1 MTDTTVRFPNLNDSN
16 YAEWSVR
23 MEAVLVRRGM
33 WSMVKIPISGV
44 DADGGVKAV
53 STIAAE
59 LESAMKRRD
68 AGKMDEARAE
78 MILRVDDGQLS
89 HMRSRDPLEIW
100 ETLERVHRAAGFATS
115 LALRRRF
122 LTAKKGAGQSMQAWI
137 GHIQGLAFRMEQS
150 GVEVSDQDKIL
161 ALTMGLPPSYDPVI
175 INFDATPSELLTLNN
190 VIARLLN
197 EEVRQ
202 SSDSNVAKDPEDEA
216 MMVTGGGKGGRGA
229 RNTVGADVTC
239 FFCDGK
245 GHFKSDCPEKR
256 AWEKSKKK
264 SKAEVDTAAAA
275 VGCDSDFEDDV
286 AF

>member
-23 MEAVLVRRGM
+23 MEAVLVRRGL

-44 DADGGVKAV
+44 DADGGIKAV

-59 LESAMKRRD
+59 LESAMKKRD

-122 LTAKKGAGQSMQAWI
+122 LTAKKGAEQSMQAWI
-137 GHIQGLAFRMEQS
+137 GHIQGLVFRMEQS

-161 ALTMGLPPSYDPVI
+161 TLTMGLPPSYDPVI

-202 SSDSNVAKDPEDEA
+202 SSDSKAAKDPEDEA
-216 MMVTGGGKGGRGA
+216 MVVTGGGKNGRGA
-229 RNTVGADVTC
+229 RNPVGADVTC
-239 FFCDGK
+239 FFCERK

-264 SKAEVDTAAAA
+264 GEVDTAAAA
-275 VGCDSDFEDDV
+275 VCCDSDSEDDV

>member
-23 MEAVLVRRGM
+23 MEAILVRQGL

-44 DADGGVKAV
+44 DADGEVKAV

-59 LESAMKRRD
+59 LESVMKMRD

-122 LTAKKGAGQSMQAWI
+122 LTAKKGDGQSMQAWI
-137 GHIQGLAFRMEQS
+137 GHIQGLVFHMEQS
-150 GVEVSDQDKIL
+150 GVDVSDQDKIL

-175 INFDATPSELLTLNN
+175 INFDTTPSELLTLNN

-202 SSDSNVAKDPEDEA
+202 ASNSNITKDPEERDEA
-216 MMVTGGGKGGRGA
+216 MTVTGGGKGGRGA
-229 RNTVGADVTC
+229 RNNAGADVTC
-239 FFCDGK
+239 FFCGEK

-256 AWEKSKKK
+256 AWEKLR
-264 SKAEVDTAAAA
+264 VL
-275 VGCDSDFEDDV
+275 
-286 AF
+286 